1 MRAVPREDGLGQ
13 CVYARAVSAFS
24 HVANFRK
31 ALALLNALPDTPE
44 RTKPEIE
51 IQLAIGIPII
61 AVQGYAAAETRE
73 ACALIA
79 PAIRWLHEEA
89 NTADLQRAHAVQGAL
104 R

>member
-1 MRAVPREDGLGQ
+1 VPNVLGITIRTVPREDGLGQ

-24 HVANFRK
+24 HVAICRK

-44 RTKPEIE
+44 RAWQKIE

-61 AVQGYAAAETRE
+61 AVQDYAAAETRE
-73 ACALIA
+73 A
-79 PAIRWLHEEA
+79 
-89 NTADLQRAHAVQGAL
+89 RAHRAGH